1 MAALRFSGSNVNT
14 IRSHNMEAVLMSLLY
29 EGQISRAGLAKGTSL
44 SSATITNLTSELLD
58 AGIVAEVQQNGQVPR
73 RVGRPRTMLQ
83 LVPSARYAVGVHIGV
98 GLFRVAITDLFARIV
113 ANRIVEYNIELSA
126 EAVLQRIAAEI
137 DSIVAESG
145 IEPKRILGIGVGA
158 SGLVDHRRGLNV
170 LAPRLG
176 WRDVDLCATLR
187 PLGDV
192 TVDNNVR
199 AMAIGEAFFGAGRD
213 VNALAFV
220 YGRVGV
226 GAGLVINGE
235 VYRGN
240 GAGAGEIGHMIM
252 IPEGGQP
259 CRCGQTGCLETLV
272 SEDTIIQKAEEIAE
286 QHPHSLVSDYLNA
299 GEQDLIER
307 IFDAARDGDDLTKEM
322 IASQMEYLGIALACL
337 VNMLNPEMILL
348 GGMFAQGDDI
358 IRPIVQ
364 DVMREKAF
372 GGLGDQVALR
382 STSFGWRAGVIGAAS
397 LALMD
402 FFYQKQG
409 KS

>member
-44 SSATITNLTSELLD
+44 SSATITNLTSELLE
-58 AGIVAEVQQNGQVPR
+58 AGIIAEVQPDEQAPR

-98 GLFRVAITDLFARIV
+98 GLFRVAITDLYAQIV
-113 ANRIVEYNIELSA
+113 TNRIVEYDIELPA

-137 DSIVAESG
+137 DGIVAESG
-145 IEPKRILGIGVGA
+145 IEPARILGIGVGA
-158 SGLVDHRRGLNV
+158 SGLVDHRQGLNV

-176 WRDVDLCATLR
+176 WRDVDLCEALR

-240 GAGAGEIGHMIM
+240 GAGAGEIGHMNM
-252 IPEGGQP
+252 CPEGGQP
-259 CRCGQTGCLETLV
+259 CRCGQTGCLETMV
-272 SEDTIIQKAEEIAE
+272 SEDTIIEKAEEIAE
-286 QHPHSLVSDYLNA
+286 RNPYSLVAEYLNA
-299 GEQDLIER
+299 KDGEPIES
-307 IFDAARDGDDLTKEM
+307 IFAAARDGDDLTREM
-322 IASQMEYLGIALACL
+322 IDDQMMYLGIALASL

-364 DVMREKAF
+364 DVMREKSF
-372 GGLGDQVALR
+372 GGLGDEVVLQP
-382 STSFGWRAGVIGAAS
+382 TSFGWRAGVIGAAA

-409 KS
+409 KH